1 MTGIPKRIFISV
13 DLPAPFSPKSAWISP
28 EGTASETPFTTRTPS
43 YSLVMSRSSRAGA
56 PGAAGSPPPPTL
68 VVDVADKEQVGV
80 ALGRIVLGDRDRDA
94 GFLFHVL
101 LHRRRVFV
109 VGLAL
114 VGIDHQVGH
123 RADREHDLRH
133 GPRRE
138 VAGHVVVGDHL
149 LVLGVD

>member
-1 MTGIPKRIFISV
+1 MFITV
-13 DLPAPFSPKSAWISP
+13 DLPAPFSPSSAWISP
-28 EGTASETPFTTRTPS
+28 ADTARETPFTTRTPS
-43 YSLVMSRSSRAGA
+43 YSLVMPRSSRACVPA
-56 PGAAGSPPPPTL
+56 GAAPRPPPL

-80 ALGRIVLGDRDRDA
+80 ALGRIVLRDRDRDA

-101 LHRRRVFV
+101 LHRRRVLV

-123 RADREHDLRH
+123 GADREHHLGY

-138 VAGHVVVGDHL
+138 VSGHVMIGDDL
-149 LVLGVD
+149 LVLGVVVRY